1 MHLIVY
7 TSEYTGREEEIDL
20 VLDEIVKTSKV
31 NNPEHRITGLLFYHN
46 RRFIQVLEGER
57 NALEELM
64 SIIEQDTRHKDIQ
77 RILDQ
82 PIKKRGFTDWNMDSC
97 NLSED
102 RDINPEELI
111 RIRDAYKK
119 NLLVDSKYLV
129 ELYKA
134 MLAMSG

>member
-7 TSEYTGREEEIDL
+7 TSKYTGRKEDIDR
-20 VLDEIVKTSKV
+20 VLDDIIKKSKI
-31 NNPEHRITGLLFYHN
+31 NNPEHEITGLLFYHN
-46 RRFIQVLEGER
+46 QRFIQVLEGER
-57 NALEELM
+57 DALEELM
-64 SIIEQDTRHKDIQ
+64 SIIEQDKRHKDIE

-82 PIKKRGFTDWNMDSC
+82 SIKKRGFMDWNMDSC

-102 RDINPEELI
+102 QDIDPDELI

-129 ELYKA
+129 EFYKA
-134 MLAMSG
+134 MLVMSG